1 MYVRLFILNE
11 TRCYILG
18 ETFYNG
24 FRYTEIEIRQSEDST
39 DQLLSVSKLR
49 TDNTSQQKKISGL
62 RQNNTYE
69 GIKIKAEFNLS

>member
-24 FRYTEIEIRQSEDST
+24 FRHTEIEIRQSKGST

>member
-18 ETFYNG
+18 ETRYNG
-24 FRYTEIEIRQSEDST
+24 FCHTEIEIRQSEDST
-39 DQLLSVSKLR
+39 DQLLNVSKLS

-62 RQNNTYE
+62 
-69 GIKIKAEFNLS
+69 G